1 MQFQRV
7 ELYNRKWISN
17 GMNKIGKDLIMAR
30 LLRILLMTTVVL
42 ALVFAGCNGKQK
54 TATGEKIS
62 DKELSGEQEQQKE
75 KLQKKID
82 KKYEDPG
89 AHYELGKLYHSEGM
103 WDKAEWEYN
112 KALAFDPMHHDAQAS
127 IVKLQVDK
135 GDTTKAG
142 VVADMYISQASVS
155 AKHSLLLGRAFQSR
169 GLDQYALACYKQA
182 YNLAPNS
189 VAINKQLAYYYL
201 ARKDNANAEM
211 YLRKTFELDP
221 TQSEVA
227 GELGRL
233 GVQVQMPTK
242 QAKQAKKID
251 KIAEEQ
257 EKKELKEQKKEE

>member
-1 MQFQRV
+1 
-7 ELYNRKWISN
+7 
-17 GMNKIGKDLIMAR
+17 MAR
-30 LLRILLMTTVVL
+30 LLKILLVVIGL
-42 ALVFAGCNGKQK
+42 TLITAGCNEKQK

-62 DKELSGEQEQQKE
+62 DKELGGEQEQQKE
-75 KLQKKID
+75 QLQKQLD
-82 KKYEDPG
+82 KKYGDPKS
-89 AHYELGKLYHSEGM
+89 HYELGKLYHSQGM

-112 KALAFDPMHHDAQAS
+112 KALAFDPMHHNAQAS

-135 GDTTKAG
+135 GDTARAE

-182 YNLAPNS
+182 HNMAPNS
-189 VAINKQLAYYYL
+189 VAINKQLGYYYL
-201 ARKDNANAEM
+201 AKKDNANAEM

-233 GVQVQMPTK
+233 GVQVQLPTK
-242 QAKQAKKID
+242 EAKQAKKVD
-251 KIAEEQ
+251 KIAEKQ
-257 EKKELKEQKKEE
+257 EKKAIKEQEEVK